1 MWVNPTPGRHEIT
14 ARFGEAG
21 PRWSS
26 GKHTGLDFSAPH
38 GSDVVAVEKGVVI
51 SAMWGGSAYGNL
63 VKIRHAGVDSWYG
76 HLSAMDVRPLQTVA
90 QGRKIG
96 EVGETGNA
104 TGAHVHL
111 EARVAGVA
119 VDPQKYLSGSVTGDS
134 DGDGILAGI
143 GAGITSAIPGLDA
156 VLAFADGVQNV
167 IGFVVNPENWKR
179 VALFMGGG
187 TLVILALYMT
197 FQSGADKLVREV
209 IST

>member
-1 MWVNPTPGRHEIT
+1 
-14 ARFGEAG
+14 
-21 PRWSS
+21 
-26 GKHTGLDFSAPH
+26 
-38 GSDVVAVEKGVVI
+38 
-51 SAMWGGSAYGNL
+51 
-63 VKIRHAGVDSWYG
+63 
-76 HLSAMDVRPLQTVA
+76 MDVRPLQTVA
-90 QGRKIG
+90 QGKKIG

-111 EARVAGVA
+111 EARVSGVA

-134 DGDGILAGI
+134 DGSGILAGI
-143 GAGITSAIPGLDA
+143 GAGLTSAIPGLDA

-167 IGFVVNPENWKR
+167 IGFVVNPDNWKR